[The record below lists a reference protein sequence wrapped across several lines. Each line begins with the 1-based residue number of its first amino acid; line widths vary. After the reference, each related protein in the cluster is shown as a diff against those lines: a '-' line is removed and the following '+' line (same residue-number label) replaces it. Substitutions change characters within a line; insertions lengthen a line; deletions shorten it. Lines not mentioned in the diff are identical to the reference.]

1 MPNRYVK
8 ITVVK
13 DCQAGSVGIM
23 LAGEDHDVRDTE
35 AQKLIERGFA
45 KPFKAAKAVKKPV
58 QETVA
63 ATVDAD

>member
-1 MPNRYVK
+1 MPNKFVK

-13 DCQAGSVGIM
+13 DCQAGSTGIM

-35 AQKLIERGFA
+35 AQKLIARGYA
-45 KPFKAAKAVKKPV
+45 KPFKEAKAVKKPV

-63 ATVDAD
+63 PAVDDE

>member
-1 MPNRYVK
+1 
-8 ITVVK
+8 
-13 DCQAGSVGIM
+13 M

-45 KPFKAAKAVKKPV
+45 KPFKAAKTVKKPV

-63 ATVDAD
+63 AAVDAD